1 MFVVIM
7 SEQQYLELVEKTI
20 GSGFKSPLYC
30 DPDGYTLV
38 TFGASLKF
46 DLTNGFP
53 IFTTKRVNYR
63 NAFLEILWFLSGTG
77 NIAELHRQGCK
88 IWDDWGVKYF
98 NQRTGGNITLDRF
111 QEVCDNGEFTFF
123 LPLHYTNMTS
133 WNYVTEK
140 NDTCTSYK
148 RLNQTRWIIDR
159 IKKDPYRRD
168 LVVSMWNPTQV
179 YDQADSCGNE
189 PIILPAC
196 YYAHQLV
203 VTDRLNMVVNGRSN
217 DSCLG
222 TPFNVAQYALLL
234 HMYSHCVGIPVGE
247 LHFNVGNFHVYWN
260 HIEPFQRQL
269 QREPYDFPEL
279 VIKDRGQK
287 YLTDFTIDD
296 FEVVNYKSHPFIKF
310 PITVVGGY

>member
-1 MFVVIM
+1 M

-20 GSGFKSPLYC
+20 NSGFKSPLYC

-38 TFGASLKF
+38 TFGASLRF
-46 DLTNGFP
+46 ELTNGFP

-63 NAFLEILWFLSGTG
+63 NAFLEILWFLSGSG
-77 NIAELHRQGCK
+77 NVAELHRQGCK
-88 IWDDWGVKYF
+88 IWDDWGVKLKNNKYRSED
-98 NQRTGGNITLDRF
+98 NPISLSEF
-111 QEVCDNGEFTFF
+111 QQLCDDKYYNFF
-123 LPLHYTNMTS
+123 IPLHYTNMTTWS
-133 WNYVTEK
+133 YV
-140 NDTCTSYK
+140 DTAKGYFDSGFY
-148 RLNQTRWIIDR
+148 LDQTRWVIDR

-179 YDQADSCGNE
+179 YDMADKCNNE
-189 PIILPAC
+189 PVILPAC

-203 VTDRLNMVVNGRSN
+203 VTDRLNMIVIGRSN
-217 DSCLG
+217 DAGLG

-247 LHFNVGNFHVYWN
+247 LQFNVGNFHVYWN
-260 HIEPFQRQL
+260 HIEPFQKQL

-296 FEVVNYKSHPFIKF
+296 FEVVNYQSHPFIKF